1 MSTDSKLLT
10 LKEVAEKLSV
20 TVTTIRNYIR
30 QGKLQ
35 SIKIVRKVYVK
46 ESELERFINEAGK

>member
-1 MSTDSKLLT
+1 MTTESKLLT